1 MGDQIWERLDPLI
14 ARWKKFEPHSDAERL
29 SALEHSPT
37 SELQRLIR
45 EVDAAKADID
55 AYCTLL
61 TKKYGLFDSGEL
73 GADSPADDKD
83 EKRYD
88 ALEALKRA
96 YEEAAEEITDR
107 ESAGES

>member
-1 MGDQIWERLDPLI
+1 MEDLIWERLDPLI
-14 ARWKKFEPHSDAERL
+14 ARWKKFEPHTDAGRL

-45 EVDAAKADID
+45 EVDAAKDDID
-55 AYCTLL
+55 AYCAAL
-61 TKKYGLFDSGEL
+61 KQKYGVFDSGEL

-83 EKRYD
+83 EKRYE
-88 ALEALKRA
+88 ALENLKRA

>member
-1 MGDQIWERLDPLI
+1 MADQIWERLDPLI

-29 SALEHSPT
+29 SALEHAPT

-45 EVDAAKADID
+45 EVDGAKADID
-55 AYCTLL
+55 SYCEILKT
-61 TKKYGLFDSGEL
+61 KYGVFDSGEL
-73 GADSPADDKD
+73 GADSPADEKD
-83 EKRYD
+83 EKRYE

-107 ESAGES
+107 ESAGE

>member
-29 SALEHSPT
+29 SALEHAPT

-45 EVDAAKADID
+45 EVDAAKEDID
-55 AYCTLL
+55 AYCAVLK
-61 TKKYGLFDSGEL
+61 KKYGLFDSGEL
-73 GADSPADDKD
+73 GADAPADDKD

-88 ALEALKRA
+88 ALESLKRA

-107 ESAGES
+107 ESAGE

>member
-14 ARWKKFEPHSDAERL
+14 ARWKKFEPHTDAERL
-29 SALEHSPT
+29 SALEHAPT

-45 EVDAAKADID
+45 EVDGAKEDID
-55 AYCTLL
+55 SYCAVLK
-61 TKKYGLFDSGEL
+61 KKYGVFDSGEL
-73 GADSPADDKD
+73 GADAPPDEKD

-107 ESAGES
+107 ESAGE